1 MECTVEL
8 FGTLRQLMG
17 ASDVTLRLPAD
28 SSLKDV
34 LSALVQRE
42 ARLLEGVVDPA
53 TNALKPPYR
62 FHEKGKGFVDDLSQ
76 KVEHGA
82 RLLLMS
88 AAVGG

>member
-8 FGTLRQLMG
+8 FGTLRQLMKTTEVKLRLSPG
-17 ASDVTLRLPAD
+17 ASLRDLVA
-28 SSLKDV
+28 
-34 LSALVQRE
+34 ALVQRE
-42 ARLLEGVVDPA
+42 ARLLEGVVDPK
-53 TNALKPPYR
+53 TLALSVPYR
-62 FHEKGKGFVDDLSQ
+62 FYQEGKGFVDDLSQ

>member
-8 FGTLRQLMG
+8 FGSLRQLMG
-17 ASDVTLRLPAD
+17 ASDITLRLPAG

-53 TNALKPPYR
+53 TNALKQPYR
-62 FHEKGKGFVDDLSQ
+62 FYQEGKGFTDDLSQ
-76 KVEHGA
+76 KVEHGD
-82 RLLLMS
+82 RFLLMS

>member
-17 ASDVTLRLPAD
+17 ASEVKLELPAG

-42 ARLLEGVVDPA
+42 ARLLEGVVDPDMKV
-53 TNALKPPYR
+53 LSKPYR
-62 FHEKGKGFVDDLSQ
+62 FYREGKGFVDDLSQ

-82 RLLLMS
+82 RFLLMS

>member
-8 FGTLRQLMG
+8 FGIFRQLMQT
-17 ASDVTLRLPAD
+17 SEMKLKLPAG

-53 TNALKPPYR
+53 TNALEQPYR
-62 FHEKGKGFVDDLSQ
+62 FYQAGKGFTDDLSH
-76 KVEHGA
+76 KVEHGD
-82 RLLLMS
+82 RYLLMS

>member
-8 FGTLRQLMG
+8 FGTLRQLMK
-17 ASDVTLRLPAD
+17 ASEVKLKLPPG
-28 SSLKDV
+28 SSLRDV
-34 LSALVQRE
+34 LSNLVQRE
-42 ARLLEGVVDPA
+42 ARLLEGVVDPDMK
-53 TNALKPPYR
+53 ALSKPYR
-62 FHEKGKGFVDDLSQ
+62 FYQEGKGFVDDLSQ

>member
-8 FGTLRQLMG
+8 FGTVRQLMG
-17 ASDVTLRLPAD
+17 TSEAKLKLPPG

-42 ARLLEGVVDPA
+42 ARLLEGVVDPDMK
-53 TNALKPPYR
+53 ALSKPYR
-62 FHEKGKGFVDDLSQ
+62 FYQEGKGFVDDLSQ
-76 KVEHGA
+76 KVEDGA
-82 RLLLMS
+82 RFLLMS

>member
-17 ASDVTLRLPAD
+17 ASEVELKLPSD

-42 ARLLEGVVDPA
+42 ARLLEGVVDLDMQ
-53 TNALKPPYR
+53 ALSKPYR
-62 FHEKGKGFVDDLSQ
+62 FYQEGKGFADDLSQ